1 MTIDSLK
8 KNVIKE
14 KSFAYAVEI
23 VYIYKWLLEEKNERI
38 MSKQLLRSGTSV
50 GANVREAEQAQSRP
64 DFISKLSIA
73 LKEANESDYWIEL
86 LKETGYLNQE
96 LYNNLKPK
104 TEEILRLLVSI
115 IKTTKQ

>member
-1 MTIDSLK
+1 MK

-23 VYIYKWLLEEKNERI
+23 VYIYKWLLEEKNEQI

-50 GANVREAEQAQSRP
+50 RANVREAEQAQSRP

-73 LKEANESDYWIEL
+73 LKEANESEYWIEL
-86 LKETGYLNQE
+86 LKETNYLDKDN
-96 LYNNLKPK
+96 YNRIKPK
-104 TEEILRLLVSI
+104 IEEVLKLLISI
-115 IKTTKQ
+115 IKSARK